1 VSGEDA
7 LCWAVDAPAAI
18 CDADGALT
26 EVNAQFE
33 AVVPDVVCAR
43 VDLVAGGAF
52 VVTRAGGRVPVRV
65 VPLSDGTRLVLAGVG
80 DAWEGMDGLARELAR
95 RLEDLER
102 TIGGTAMMA
111 LRERPTEA
119 VAASLRELLATEQE
133 VASLRRQIE
142 AFVPTKE
149 RRWGPVDLARAVREA
164 LASTTAES
172 PLALVPPQGDCT
184 VETDG
189 ERLITGLTAL
199 LGSMSRRLP
208 AGGALRVAVTG
219 GETVRLEIRAVPRLR
234 VPLGELEV
242 RPARDLAVASRGRL
256 LMVDGGSGVILDL
269 PAYAR
274 QAGIEYRG
282 ASGVVLVAEDDESA
296 LAMMRAA
303 LGRAGFTVLAASN
316 GVEGMALIRSPP
328 TELNALVT
336 DAVLPGCSGL
346 ELAAE
351 ARRLSPG
358 LPVLLV
364 SAHPGNLVGAPP
376 YPMLRKPFGARALL
390 DRLECV
396 LRGGA

>member
-1 VSGEDA
+1 
-7 LCWAVDAPAAI
+7 
-18 CDADGALT
+18 
-26 EVNAQFE
+26 
-33 AVVPDVVCAR
+33 
-43 VDLVAGGAF
+43 
-52 VVTRAGGRVPVRV
+52 
-65 VPLSDGTRLVLAGVG
+65 
-80 DAWEGMDGLARELAR
+80 
-95 RLEDLER
+95 
-102 TIGGTAMMA
+102 
-111 LRERPTEA
+111 
-119 VAASLRELLATEQE
+119 
-133 VASLRRQIE
+133 
-142 AFVPTKE
+142 
-149 RRWGPVDLARAVREA
+149 
-164 LASTTAES
+164 
-172 PLALVPPQGDCT
+172 
-184 VETDG
+184 
-189 ERLITGLTAL
+189 
-199 LGSMSRRLP
+199 
-208 AGGALRVAVTG
+208 
-219 GETVRLEIRAVPRLR
+219 
-234 VPLGELEV
+234 
-242 RPARDLAVASRGRL
+242 
-256 LMVDGGSGVILDL
+256 MVDGGSGVILDL